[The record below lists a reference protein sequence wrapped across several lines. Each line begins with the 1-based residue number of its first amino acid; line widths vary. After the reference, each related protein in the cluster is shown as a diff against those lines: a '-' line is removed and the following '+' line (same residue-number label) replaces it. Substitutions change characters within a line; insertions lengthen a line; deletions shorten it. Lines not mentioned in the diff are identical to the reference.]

1 MVSSWQLLKH
11 NWARSLMGSKT
22 TLNHILAKTL
32 AMSSPACLT
41 HQKPFIE
48 NGIAPG
54 ATWEIGSKNSS
65 FYFLIERPVTTGGLT
80 NSGSFSLLWPI
91 HWFTGCVVWHCMER
105 NCVVLRLTPSELS
118 YSLFKV
124 AAVVVQ
130 NTRRINF
137 MLQSRYPHRDQ
148 FEKALANLNS
158 G

>member
-65 FYFLIERPVTTGGLT
+65 FYFLRVGRHPGKIRQ
-80 NSGSFSLLWPI
+80 I
-91 HWFTGCVVWHCMER
+91 
-105 NCVVLRLTPSELS
+105 
-118 YSLFKV
+118 
-124 AAVVVQ
+124 
-130 NTRRINF
+130 
-137 MLQSRYPHRDQ
+137 
-148 FEKALANLNS
+148 
-158 G
+158 